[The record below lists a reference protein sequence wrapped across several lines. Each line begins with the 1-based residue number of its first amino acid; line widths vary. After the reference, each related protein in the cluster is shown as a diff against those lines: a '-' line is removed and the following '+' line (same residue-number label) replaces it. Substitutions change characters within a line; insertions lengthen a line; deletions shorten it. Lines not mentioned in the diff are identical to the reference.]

1 MPQLLLAT
9 NNPGKTAELRTLLG
23 DCGWEIVAPAEIGI
37 DFAVEETGESY
48 EENATAKATFAAEA
62 SGLVSLADDSG
73 IEIDALGGAPGVHS
87 ANFLGKDVSYE
98 TRFAEILQRLAGL
111 PQDRRGARFVCVIAI
126 VDPRSGRVRLAR
138 GEAQGLIADRPRGD
152 RGFGYD
158 PIFWLPQQSLTMAEL
173 EEHQKGIISHR
184 GRAAAVARQILKELL
199 YEHQGHDPS
208 YTRLRA
214 E

>member
-9 NNPGKTAELRTLLG
+9 NNPGKAAEFRSLLHG
-23 DCGWEIVAPAEIGI
+23 CGWEIVTPAEIGI
-37 DFAVEETGESY
+37 DLDVEETGETY
-48 EENATAKATFAAEA
+48 EENATAKATFAAQA

-87 ANFLGKDVSYE
+87 ANFLGDDTTYE
-98 TRFAEILQRLAGL
+98 TRFAEILRRLAGL
-111 PQDRRGARFVCVIAI
+111 PADRRGARFVCVIA
-126 VDPRSGRVRLAR
+126 VADPRLRRVRLAR
-138 GEAQGLIADRPRGD
+138 GEARGLIADRPRGD

-158 PIFWLPQQSLTMAEL
+158 PIFWLPQQSLTLAEL

-184 GRAAAVARQILKELL
+184 GRAAAEARQILKELL
-199 YEHQGHDPS
+199 YEHQGHDRS